1 MENNT
6 LISNE
11 LEAMRQQIGLLRD
24 KLEKQTI
31 VNEMHIRR
39 SMKTKRSEMT
49 RVVAGSIF
57 GGVFALVYCPWFF
70 YTQELSVAFIVFTAV
85 MLAVCLVLTIRQQY
99 ILKSLDFSQG
109 NLVETAAVLSKVR
122 KHYKEWYKV
131 AIPLIIFWFGWLMYE
146 MISTLGTDAKVI
158 GFCAGAVIGGLIG
171 GFVGFRMN
179 RKVVD
184 KANEILD
191 QIEELQ
197 KGE

>member
-6 LISNE
+6 LISSE
-11 LEAMRQQIGLLRD
+11 LETMRQQISLLKG

-39 SMKTKRSEMT
+39 TMKSKRSEMT
-49 RVVAGSIF
+49 RVVAGTIF

-70 YTQELSVAFIVFTAV
+70 YTQELSTAFIVFTTV
-85 MLAVCLVLTIRQQY
+85 MLAVCLGLTIKQQY

-109 NLVETAAVLSKVR
+109 NLVGTAAVLNKIR
-122 KHYKEWYKV
+122 RHYKEWYKI
-131 AIPLIIFWFGWLMYE
+131 AIPLILFWFGWLMYE

-158 GFCAGAVIGGLIG
+158 GFCAGAAVGGLIG
-171 GFVGFRMN
+171 GFIGFRIN